1 MSGGDL
7 KIIDKSENGQA
18 DLQTEADRAAQY
30 CIEKSLQEKFQNK
43 LKIIGEEEVTSKVPN
58 KELSFSNQVLIHENK
73 LPEEL
78 RAIKEEDVVIWVD
91 PLDGTSEFAAASRGR
106 SREFPSIR
114 SVRLSELFS

>member
-58 KELSFSNQVLIHENK
+58 KELSFSNQVLNYENK
-73 LPEEL
+73 LSEEL

-106 SREFPSIR
+106 TRKFRSSRFI
-114 SVRLSELFS
+114 